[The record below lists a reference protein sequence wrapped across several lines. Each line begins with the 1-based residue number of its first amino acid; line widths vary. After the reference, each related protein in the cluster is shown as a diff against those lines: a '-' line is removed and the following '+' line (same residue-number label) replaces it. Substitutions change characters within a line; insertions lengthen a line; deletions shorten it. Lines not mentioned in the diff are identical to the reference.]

1 MASQNL
7 QSFFETLVRDA
18 SFGLGLLA
26 FILLMST
33 FLFVRISFWFRS
45 SRPANHQ
52 SATMWLTLRFMV
64 AVLMICLVQIVCIL
78 AWAAFIYLE
87 GLITDP
93 TMAMLFAGSC
103 YTTLGIYSDILP
115 HGWRALALYI
125 AISGLFS
132 FAIATS
138 ALISM
143 LGAFSKIVDD
153 ISGHDKQKSEAP
165 LRDF

>member
-1 MASQNL
+1 MGSQNIHT
-7 QSFFETLVRDA
+7 FFDTLVRDA
-18 SFGLGLLA
+18 SFGLGFLA
-26 FILLMST
+26 FTLLLST
-33 FLFVRISFWFRS
+33 FLFVRITLWFKR
-45 SRPANHQ
+45 RPLSNRKNA
-52 SATMWLTLRFMV
+52 SMWLTLRFMV
-64 AVLMICLVQIVCIL
+64 AVLLICLVQLLCIL
-78 AWAAFIYLE
+78 LWTATIYAE

-93 TMAMLFAGSC
+93 TLAMLFAGSC

-143 LGAFSKIVDD
+143 LGAFSKLSD
-153 ISGHDKQKSEAP
+153 STPRPTET
-165 LRDF
+165 